1 MDRGILDET
10 FVVTGGTAGLVSG
23 GRRRATPVWA
33 VLTLLGVPLCHQA
46 QAATVTREITIEN
59 TPAAVWDAVRDVGAV
74 DRRLAAGLV
83 VSDHLE
89 GGIRTVTFA
98 NGKVVREV
106 IISIDDQTRRVTF
119 APVGG
124 AATHQN
130 SSMQVFAS
138 GEGSRL
144 VWITDILPDSLAGSV
159 ADSVKNIVTVIK
171 TTLERKQ

>member
-1 MDRGILDET
+1 MDRGISDET

-23 GRRRATPVWA
+23 GRRPTPVWA
-33 VLTLLGVPLCHQA
+33 VLTLLGVAFCHQA
-46 QAATVTREITIEN
+46 HAATVTREITIEA
-59 TPAAVWDAVRDVGAV
+59 TPAEVWGAVRDVGAV

-106 IISIDDQTRRVTF
+106 IIPIDDQTRRVAF

-144 VWITDILPDSLAGSV
+144 VWITDILPDSLAGSI
-159 ADSVKNIVTVIK
+159 ADTIKNILTVIK
-171 TTLERKQ
+171 ATLERKQ